1 MVDSQ
6 VPKVELKLDGST
18 VLTVQV
24 VGFAESKS
32 VDISGYV
39 TQNSGAYAAFH
50 VTRDLPKPDDQ
61 GVAEVEVTL
70 SSTELELAETEPV
83 TIVTWV
89 SEVWPSMLIEDTP
102 ASTDFKAAWKI
113 DQAATDRWRSKSGAS
128 SGTWSGS

>member
-1 MVDSQ
+1 MVNSQ

-18 VLTVQV
+18 VLTVRV

-50 VTRDLPKPDDQ
+50 ITQDLPKPDDE

-70 SSTELELAETEPV
+70 SSTELELEEAEPV

-102 ASTDFKAAWKI
+102 TSPDLKAAWKI
-113 DQAATDRWRSKSGAS
+113 DEAATGRWRSKSGAS
-128 SGTWSGS
+128 SGMWSCS

>member
-1 MVDSQ
+1 MVNSQ

-18 VLTVQV
+18 VLTVRV

-39 TQNSGAYAAFH
+39 TQNSGAYAAFK
-50 VTRDLPKPDDQ
+50 VTEDLPKPDEA

-70 SSTELELAETEPV
+70 SSAELELAEAEPV

-102 ASTDFKAAWKI
+102 TSPDKAAWKI

-128 SGTWSGS
+128 SGMWSGSQ